1 MDWLK
6 GKLGQVIAVAAL
18 VSTIA
23 GFGYAGAGYVA
34 RLEAVEKKSGVSY
47 ASQLKAL
54 DNMDNSL
61 TQDIII
67 LRGEIKTLRNELN
80 ILSSQV
86 LRIENKQDDTGNPLT
101 QQRQI

>member
-67 LRGEIKTLRNELN
+67 LRGEIKTLRNELG
-80 ILSSQV
+80 ILSNQV
-86 LRIENKQDDTGNPLT
+86 LRIENKQDNTGNPLT
-101 QQRQI
+101 Q

>member
-1 MDWLK
+1 MEWLK
-6 GKLGQVIAVAAL
+6 GKLGQIIAVAAL

-47 ASQLKAL
+47 VSQLKAL

-67 LRGEIKTLRNELN
+67 LRGEIKTLRNELD
-80 ILSSQV
+80 ILSNQV

-101 QQRQI
+101 Q

>member
-47 ASQLKAL
+47 AGQLKAL

-61 TQDIII
+61 TQDIIM
-67 LRGEIKTLRNELN
+67 LRGEIKTLRNELD
-80 ILSSQV
+80 ILSNQV
-86 LRIENKQDDTGNPLT
+86 LRIESKQDDTGNPLT
-101 QQRQI
+101 Q

>member
-61 TQDIII
+61 TQDIIV

-80 ILSSQV
+80 ILSNQV
-86 LRIENKQDDTGNPLT
+86 KRIEKKQDDAGNPLIT
-101 QQRQI
+101 IK

>member
-67 LRGEIKTLRNELN
+67 LRGEIKTLRNELD

>member
-34 RLEAVEKKSGVSY
+34 RLDAVEKKSGVYY

-67 LRGEIKTLRNELN
+67 LRGEIKTLRNELD

-101 QQRQI
+101 Q

>member
-6 GKLGQVIAVAAL
+6 GKLVQVIAVAAL

-47 ASQLKAL
+47 VSQLKAL

-67 LRGEIKTLRNELN
+67 LRGEIKTLRNELD
-80 ILSSQV
+80 ILSNQV

-101 QQRQI
+101 Q

>member
-1 MDWLK
+1 M
-6 GKLGQVIAVAAL
+6 AAL

-54 DNMDNSL
+54 DNTDNSL
-61 TQDIII
+61 TQDIIV
-67 LRGEIKTLRNELN
+67 LRGEIKTLRNELD

-86 LRIENKQDDTGNPLT
+86 IRIEKKQDDTGNPLIT
-101 QQRQI
+101 IK

>member
-1 MDWLK
+1 M
-6 GKLGQVIAVAAL
+6 
-18 VSTIA
+18 
-23 GFGYAGAGYVA
+23 A

-54 DNMDNSL
+54 DSMDNSL

-67 LRGEIKTLRNELN
+67 LRGEIKTLRNELD
-80 ILSSQV
+80 ILSNQV

-101 QQRQI
+101 Q

>member
-67 LRGEIKTLRNELN
+67 CLLYTSPSPRDTL
-80 ILSSQV
+80 LSRMPSSA
-86 LRIENKQDDTGNPLT
+86 
-101 QQRQI
+101 

>member
-47 ASQLKAL
+47 AGQLKAL

-61 TQDIII
+61 TQDIIM
-67 LRGEIKTLRNELN
+67 LRGEIKTLRNELD

-101 QQRQI
+101 Q

>member
-61 TQDIII
+61 THPIIV
-67 LRGEIKTLRNELN
+67 LRGEIKTLRNELD
-80 ILSSQV
+80 ILSNQV
-86 LRIENKQDDTGNPLT
+86 KRIEKKQDDAGNPLIT
-101 QQRQI
+101 IK

>member
-101 QQRQI
+101 QQR

>member
-47 ASQLKAL
+47 VSQLKAL

-67 LRGEIKTLRNELN
+67 LRGEIKTLRNELD
-80 ILSSQV
+80 ILSNQV

-101 QQRQI
+101 Q

>member
-101 QQRQI
+101 Q

>member
-47 ASQLKAL
+47 AGQLKAL

-67 LRGEIKTLRNELN
+67 LRGEIKTLRNELD
-80 ILSSQV
+80 ILSNQV

-101 QQRQI
+101 Q

>member
-61 TQDIII
+61 TQDIIV
-67 LRGEIKTLRNELN
+67 LRGELKTLRNELD
-80 ILSSQV
+80 ILSNQV
-86 LRIENKQDDTGNPLT
+86 KRIEKKQDDAGNPLIT
-101 QQRQI
+101 IK

>member
-61 TQDIII
+61 TQDIIV
-67 LRGEIKTLRNELN
+67 LRGEIKTLRNELD
-80 ILSSQV
+80 ILSNQV
-86 LRIENKQDDTGNPLT
+86 KRIEKKQDDAGNPLIT
-101 QQRQI
+101 IK

>member
-61 TQDIII
+61 TQDIIV
-67 LRGEIKTLRNELN
+67 LRGELKTLRNELD
-80 ILSSQV
+80 ILSNQV
-86 LRIENKQDDTGNPLT
+86 TRIEKKQDDAGNPLIT
-101 QQRQI
+101 IK

>member
-18 VSTIA
+18 VGTIA

-67 LRGEIKTLRNELN
+67 LRGEIKTLRNELD
-80 ILSSQV
+80 ILSNQV

-101 QQRQI
+101 Q

>member
-1 MDWLK
+1 MEWLK
-6 GKLGQVIAVAAL
+6 GKLGQVIALAAL

-23 GFGYAGAGYVA
+23 GFGYAGAGYVT

-61 TQDIII
+61 TQDIIM
-67 LRGEIKTLRNELN
+67 LRGEIKTLRNELD
-80 ILSSQV
+80 ILSNQV

-101 QQRQI
+101 Q

>member
-1 MDWLK
+1 MEWLK
-6 GKLGQVIAVAAL
+6 GKLGQVIALAAL

-23 GFGYAGAGYVA
+23 GFGYAGAGYVT

-54 DNMDNSL
+54 DNMYNSL
-61 TQDIII
+61 TQDIIV
-67 LRGEIKTLRNELN
+67 LRGEIKTLRNELS

-86 LRIENKQDDTGNPLT
+86 TRIEKKQDDTGNPLIT
-101 QQRQI
+101 IK

>member
-61 TQDIII
+61 TKDIIV
-67 LRGEIKTLRNELN
+67 LRGEIKTLRNELS
-80 ILSSQV
+80 ILSNQV
-86 LRIENKQDDTGNPLT
+86 KRIENKQDDAGNPLT
-101 QQRQI
+101 Q

>member
-61 TQDIII
+61 TQDIIV
-67 LRGEIKTLRNELN
+67 LRGELKTVRNELD
-80 ILSSQV
+80 ILSNQV
-86 LRIENKQDDTGNPLT
+86 KRIEKKQDDAGNPL
-101 QQRQI
+101 IAIK

>member
-1 MDWLK
+1 MDWLT
-6 GKLGQVIAVAAL
+6 GKLGQVMAVAAL
-18 VSTIA
+18 VRTIA

-47 ASQLKAL
+47 VSQLKAL

-67 LRGEIKTLRNELN
+67 LRGEIKTLRNELD
-80 ILSSQV
+80 ILSNQV

-101 QQRQI
+101 Q

>member
-1 MDWLK
+1 MEWIK

-18 VSTIA
+18 ISTIA
-23 GFGYAGAGYVA
+23 GFGYTGAGYVA

-54 DNMDNSL
+54 DNTDNSL
-61 TQDIII
+61 TQDIIV
-67 LRGEIKTLRNELN
+67 LRGEIKTLRNELD

-86 LRIENKQDDTGNPLT
+86 IRIEKKQDDTGNPLIT
-101 QQRQI
+101 IK

>member
-1 MDWLK
+1 MEWLK
-6 GKLGQVIAVAAL
+6 GKLGQVIALAAL

-23 GFGYAGAGYVA
+23 GFGYAGAGYVT

-61 TQDIII
+61 TQDIIV
-67 LRGEIKTLRNELN
+67 LRGEIKTLRNELS

-86 LRIENKQDDTGNPLT
+86 TRIEKKQDDAGNPLIT
-101 QQRQI
+101 IK

>member
-1 MDWLK
+1 MEWLK
-6 GKLGQVIAVAAL
+6 GKLGQVIALAAL

-23 GFGYAGAGYVA
+23 GFGYAGAGYVT

-61 TQDIII
+61 TQDMIV
-67 LRGEIKTLRNELN
+67 LRGEIKTLRNELS

-86 LRIENKQDDTGNPLT
+86 TRIEKKQDDTGNPLIT
-101 QQRQI
+101 IK